1 MVAVVMVM
9 VMVVVVVV
17 VVVDKVAPGQKHP
30 TASANP
36 LAATTGRLVLT

>member
-1 MVAVVMVM
+1 MVAVVM
-9 VMVVVVVV
+9 VVVV